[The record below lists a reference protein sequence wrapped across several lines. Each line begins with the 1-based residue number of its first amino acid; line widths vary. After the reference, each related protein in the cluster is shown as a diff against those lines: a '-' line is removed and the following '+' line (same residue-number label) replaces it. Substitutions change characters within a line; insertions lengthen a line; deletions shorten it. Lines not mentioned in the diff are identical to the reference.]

1 MPLAEFEQLLLLY
14 VAISM
19 IVEHDDGDVL
29 CEPAERLKV
38 AESHAERTVADEAE
52 DTLVRLRH

>member
-1 MPLAEFEQLLLLY
+1 
-14 VAISM
+14 M

-38 AESHAERTVADEAE
+38 AESHAERTVTDEAE
-52 DTLVRLRH
+52 DTFVRLRH